1 MLTQEWKWREIFQ
14 ISKISFSIMKNV
26 ICNISFTLY
35 TALSHLLHNCLHLIS
50 LTNIEALKSI
60 TKVLYFYIYDL
71 FLIAFNIALNSY
83 FNYLIIADDLFF
95 FFSLWTLFLF
105 IYLNTWNCFFF
116 FFNIHLILSIYFFS
130 ATLIWIVIIKIY

>member
-1 MLTQEWKWREIFQ
+1 
-14 ISKISFSIMKNV
+14 MKNV

-95 FFSLWTLFLF
+95 FFTLNFVL
-105 IYLNTWNCFFF
+105 IHLPEYVKLFF

>member
-95 FFSLWTLFLF
+95 FFTLNFVL
-105 IYLNTWNCFFF
+105 IHLPEYVKLFFF
-116 FFNIHLILSIYFFS
+116 FFNIHLILSIYFFY
-130 ATLIWIVIIKIY
+130 LQHWYG

>member
-95 FFSLWTLFLF
+95 FFHFELCSYSF
-105 IYLNTWNCFFF
+105 TWIRETVFFF
-116 FFNIHLILSIYFFS
+116 FFNIHLILSIYFFY
-130 ATLIWIVIIKIY
+130 LQHWYG